1 MAYLGRNFK
10 SESNGVC
17 TPDKDRSELTAED
30 RGGDSAVPA
39 TCPGRNRQTPGD
51 GDAHVLRDIALGAT
65 CGLAALGIAAGAWI
79 GALRGQGN
87 AEGALAAPGGTSL
100 RSGEGANGKTIT
112 INVTTFGS
120 LRSVI
125 GGAATRVTMPE
136 GATVSALSWHLAD
149 LYPELAPAAMLAV
162 NDASEML
169 PLNEVLIDG
178 QSVEL
183 IGSMAGG

>member
-1 MAYLGRNFK
+1 MDSGH
-10 SESNGVC
+10 
-17 TPDKDRSELTAED
+17 
-30 RGGDSAVPA
+30 DSAPSEA
-39 TCPGRNRQTPGD
+39 ACARPGRKRRPSD
-51 GDAHVLRDIALGAT
+51 RHAHVFRDIGLGAT
-65 CGLAALGIAAGAWI
+65 CGLAALGIAAAAWI

-87 AEGALAAPGGTSL
+87 AEGALAATDGTSL
-100 RSGEGANGKTIT
+100 GAGGLASATAIT

-136 GATVSALSWHLAD
+136 GSSVADLSEHLAD

-162 NDASEML
+162 DDASEML
-169 PLNEVLIDG
+169 PLDKVLTDG

>member
-1 MAYLGRNFK
+1 MDNGYEHDGP
-10 SESNGVC
+10 SEGARARPARRRSS
-17 TPDKDRSELTAED
+17 TASDRHS
-30 RGGDSAVPA
+30 RI
-39 TCPGRNRQTPGD
+39 
-51 GDAHVLRDIALGAT
+51 RDIGLGVT
-65 CGLAALGIAAGAWI
+65 CGLAAVGIAAATWI
-79 GALRGQGN
+79 GALRSHGN
-87 AEGALAAPGGTSL
+87 AEGALAATDGTSL
-100 RSGEGANGKTIT
+100 GAGGLASANTIT

-136 GATVSALSWHLAD
+136 GSTVTALSEHLAD

-162 NDASEML
+162 DDASELL
-169 PLNEVLIDG
+169 PLDKVLTDG